1 MTVKDASG
9 RPWIGWALMF
19 GYIALLVPA
28 RFTIFQVMARLWERS
43 SPLTSAIGLGL
54 IVSVFALFAVAAM
67 GRRWAL
73 PILAAVTFGAY
84 VPFAMLWGPIAGPLA
99 AAMPL
104 TFAGPAGWLLFA
116 GVMAADTLVAAVL
129 HGSSV
134 FTVASF
140 TIIDLNTGL
149 TLFALVRLAVLLVET
164 HTANRQLAELKVADE
179 RLSAAADLRR
189 AIGARLSRILTLS
202 RRAPVSSDVLA
213 DTLADMARISREA
226 AAEARAVAAV
236 RGDPVP
242 AHRADLPDASTGL
255 ARWFMIAM
263 TASISIIVLRNVAE
277 DTADQS
283 DWAVALVVASLAAV
297 LQLYHGVPRAS
308 APMAW
313 HWTLP
318 AQILITGAATVYVGH
333 GTMSALLSLAV
344 ANTLLWLPARWS
356 VPIVGVVAVGAGQVL
371 QLYPD
376 VGGYALY
383 QTASTIVI
391 AIGVFAFNRLPEAA
405 VRLRALRGQI
415 ARNAVIA
422 ERLRLARDVHDLLG
436 FTLSAITLKV
446 ELGLRVLD
454 DDPGKAEDLLREVG
468 PLAARALSD
477 VRSITAEGAVL
488 SLPKEIDSARALLA
502 SAGVDIRVDAS
513 DPEELPVL
521 ATVLREAVTNVVR
534 HSAAR
539 SCTISVENHGH
550 EVRLRVTNDGHEVR
564 LRIAND
570 GHEVRLRVADD
581 GVAEAVP
588 ATGSGLANLTA
599 RVEAAGGSFSAGDQG
614 DGTFTLVASVPR

>member
-9 RPWIGWALMF
+9 RPWIGWALVF

-28 RFTIFQVMARLWERS
+28 RFTIFQVMARLSERS

-54 IVSVFALFAVAAM
+54 IVSVAALFAVAAM
-67 GRRWAL
+67 RRRWAI
-73 PILAAVTFGAY
+73 PVLAAVTFGAY

-116 GVMAADTLVAAVL
+116 GVIAADTLVAAVL
-129 HGSSV
+129 HGPG
-134 FTVASF
+134 FFAVASF

-149 TLFALVRLAVLLVET
+149 TLFALVRLAVLLAET

-179 RLSAAADLRR
+179 RLRAAADLRR
-189 AIGARLSRILTLS
+189 AIGTRLSRIMTLS
-202 RRAPVSSDVLA
+202 RRAPVSADVLV
-213 DTLADMARISREA
+213 DMARISREA
-226 AAEARAVAAV
+226 AAEARGVAAV

-242 AHRADLPDASTGL
+242 AHQADLPDVSTGL

-263 TASISIIVLRNVAE
+263 TAGFSIIVLNNVAE
-277 DTADQS
+277 MDTADQS
-283 DWAVALVVASLAAV
+283 DRAVALVVAISAAA

-308 APMAW
+308 APAAW
-313 HWTLP
+313 RWTLP
-318 AQILITGAATVYVGH
+318 AQILITGAATVYVGQ
-333 GTMSALLSLAV
+333 GTMSALLGLAV

-356 VPIVGVVAVGAGQVL
+356 VPIVGVFAIGAGQVL
-371 QLYPD
+371 RLYPE

-383 QTASTIVI
+383 QTASVLVT

-405 VRLRALRGQI
+405 ARLRALRGQI

-436 FTLSAITLKV
+436 FTLSAITLKA

-468 PLAARALSD
+468 PLAVRALAD
-477 VRSITAEGAVL
+477 VRSITSEGAVL

-502 SAGVDIRVDAS
+502 SAGVDLRVDAA
-513 DPEELPVL
+513 DPEEHPVL

-539 SCTISVENHGH
+539 SCTISVEN
-550 EVRLRVTNDGHEVR
+550 
-564 LRIAND
+564 D
-570 GHEVRLRVADD
+570 GHEVRLRVAND

-588 ATGSGLANLTA
+588 ATGSGLANLAT